1 MLFYFIILVSENS
14 HRLTIIQRTSGTRSF
29 YSRAGAVWEGGDVGV
44 MSERPDNRQTTV
56 GITLSAEVSNVDEK
70 QTNLKQ
76 ITLFLSFLFKRT
88 MEI

>member
-1 MLFYFIILVSENS
+1 MEP
-14 HRLTIIQRTSGTRSF
+14 
-29 YSRAGAVWEGGDVGV
+29 GASTPEQERCGRGGDVGV

>member
-1 MLFYFIILVSENS
+1 M
-14 HRLTIIQRTSGTRSF
+14 
-29 YSRAGAVWEGGDVGV
+29 WEGRDVGV